1 MSTDSL
7 NYQKSNINAYLELT
21 KPSIIYLLVLTAA
34 TSMFL
39 AGSFSTNLSQAL
51 TGILG
56 IGMIAASSAA
66 INQILDV
73 SIDSKMKRTG
83 NRPLV
88 RNLIS
93 VKNASVFAFMLFAAG
108 SFTLLFFNNV
118 LAWSLTTLTWIFYAF
133 FYTKILK
140 FTGTQNIVIGGL
152 AGAMPPLLGWVAVM
166 GSIDI
171 LPLLLVMIIFVWT
184 PPHFWALAIDRKSD
198 YEEAGI
204 PMMPVVR
211 GIEYTKIQI
220 VLYSFLLLA
229 VSWLPFATGYLG
241 TFYLIVSS
249 SLGAVFIYFAFALNF
264 DEENKKAIP
273 FFFYSILYLTVLFIS
288 MPLDRIL
295 F

>member
-7 NYQKSNINAYLELT
+7 NYSKSNLSAYLELT

-39 AGSFSTNLSQAL
+39 AGSFSTNLNQAL

-56 IGMIAASSAA
+56 IGLIAASSAA

-73 SIDSKMKRTG
+73 SIDGKMKRTN

-88 RNLIS
+88 QNLIS
-93 VKNASVFAFMLFAAG
+93 VKNASIFAITLFMLG
-108 SFTLLFFNNV
+108 SFLLLFFNNFF
-118 LAWSLTTLTWIFYAF
+118 AWFLTTLTWIFYAF

-198 YEEAGI
+198 YEEAGV

-220 VLYSFLLLA
+220 VLYSFLLFA
-229 VSWLPFATGYLG
+229 VSLLPFATGYLG
-241 TFYLIVSS
+241 TFYLLVSS
-249 SLGAVFIYFAFALNF
+249 VLGAVLIYLAFALNY
-264 DEENKKAIP
+264 DKEHKKAIP
-273 FFFYSILYLTVLFIS
+273 FFLYSILYLTVLFIS

>member
-7 NYQKSNINAYLELT
+7 NYSKSNFSAYLELT

-39 AGSFSTNLSQAL
+39 AGSFFTNLNQAL

-56 IGMIAASSAA
+56 IGLIAASSAA

-73 SIDSKMKRTG
+73 SIDGKMKRTN

-88 RNLIS
+88 QNLIS
-93 VKNASVFAFMLFAAG
+93 VKNASIFAITLFLLG
-108 SFTLLFFNNV
+108 SFLLLFFNNFF
-118 LAWSLTTLTWIFYAF
+118 AWVLTTLTWIFYAF

-198 YEEAGI
+198 YEEAGV

-220 VLYSFLLLA
+220 VLYSFLLFA
-229 VSWLPFATGYLG
+229 VSLLPFATGYLG
-241 TFYLIVSS
+241 TFYLSVTSV
-249 SLGAVFIYFAFALNF
+249 LGAVLIYLAFALNY
-264 DEENKKAIP
+264 DKEHKKAIP
-273 FFFYSILYLTVLFIS
+273 FFLYSILYLTVLFIS

>member
-7 NYQKSNINAYLELT
+7 NYPKSNINAYLELT
-21 KPSIIYLLVLTAA
+21 KPSIIYLLLLTAA

-39 AGSFSTNLSQAL
+39 AG
-51 TGILG
+51 GILG

>member
-7 NYQKSNINAYLELT
+7 NYSKSNFSAYLELT

-39 AGSFSTNLSQAL
+39 AGSFSTNLNQAL

-56 IGMIAASSAA
+56 IGLIAASSAA

-73 SIDSKMKRTG
+73 SIDGKMKRTN

-88 RNLIS
+88 QNLIS
-93 VKNASVFAFMLFAAG
+93 VKNASIFAITLFMLG
-108 SFTLLFFNNV
+108 SFLLLFFNNFF
-118 LAWSLTTLTWIFYAF
+118 AWLLTTLTWIFYAF

-198 YEEAGI
+198 YEEAGV

-220 VLYSFLLLA
+220 VLYSFLLFA
-229 VSWLPFATGYLG
+229 VSLLPFATGYLG
-241 TFYLIVSS
+241 TFYLLVSS
-249 SLGAVFIYFAFALNF
+249 VLGAVLIYLAFALNY
-264 DEENKKAIP
+264 DKEHKKAIP
-273 FFFYSILYLTVLFIS
+273 FFLYSILYLTVLFIS

>member
-7 NYQKSNINAYLELT
+7 NYSKSNFSAYLELT

-39 AGSFSTNLSQAL
+39 AGSFFTNLNQAL

-56 IGMIAASSAA
+56 IGLIAASSAA

-73 SIDSKMKRTG
+73 SIDGKMKRTN

-88 RNLIS
+88 QNLIS
-93 VKNASVFAFMLFAAG
+93 VKNASIFAITLFMLG
-108 SFTLLFFNNV
+108 SFLLLFFNNFF
-118 LAWSLTTLTWIFYAF
+118 AWFLTTLTWIFYAF

-198 YEEAGI
+198 YEEAGV

-220 VLYSFLLLA
+220 VLYSFLLFA
-229 VSWLPFATGYLG
+229 VSLLPFATGYLG
-241 TFYLIVSS
+241 TFYLLVSS
-249 SLGAVFIYFAFALNF
+249 VLGAVLIYLAFALNY
-264 DEENKKAIP
+264 DKEHKKAIP
-273 FFFYSILYLTVLFIS
+273 FFLYSILYLTVLFIS

>member
-7 NYQKSNINAYLELT
+7 NYPKSNFSAYLELT

-39 AGSFSTNLSQAL
+39 AGSFSTNLNQAL

-56 IGMIAASSAA
+56 IGLIAASSAA

-73 SIDSKMKRTG
+73 SIDGKMKRTN

-88 RNLIS
+88 QNLIS
-93 VKNASVFAFMLFAAG
+93 VKNASIFAITLFMLG
-108 SFTLLFFNNV
+108 SFLLLFFNNFF
-118 LAWSLTTLTWIFYAF
+118 AWFLTTLTWIFYAF

-198 YEEAGI
+198 YEEAGV

-220 VLYSFLLLA
+220 VLYSFLLFA
-229 VSWLPFATGYLG
+229 VSLLPFATGYLG
-241 TFYLIVSS
+241 TFYLLVSS
-249 SLGAVFIYFAFALNF
+249 VLGAVLIYLAFALNY
-264 DEENKKAIP
+264 DKEHKKAIP
-273 FFFYSILYLTVLFIS
+273 FFLYSILYLTVLFIS

>member
-7 NYQKSNINAYLELT
+7 NYSKPSFSAYLELT

-39 AGSFSTNLSQAL
+39 AGSFSTNLNQAL

-56 IGMIAASSAA
+56 IGLIAASSAA

-73 SIDSKMKRTG
+73 SIDGKMKRTN

-88 RNLIS
+88 QNLIS
-93 VKNASVFAFMLFAAG
+93 VKNASIFAITLFMLG
-108 SFTLLFFNNV
+108 SFLLLFFNNFF
-118 LAWSLTTLTWIFYAF
+118 AWFLTTLTWIFYAF

-198 YEEAGI
+198 YEEAGV

-220 VLYSFLLLA
+220 VLYSFLLFA
-229 VSWLPFATGYLG
+229 VSLLPFATGYLG
-241 TFYLIVSS
+241 TFYLLVSS
-249 SLGAVFIYFAFALNF
+249 VLGAVLIYLAFALNY
-264 DEENKKAIP
+264 DKEHKKAIP
-273 FFFYSILYLTVLFIS
+273 FFLYSILYLTVLFIS

>member
-7 NYQKSNINAYLELT
+7 NYSKSNLSAYLELT

-39 AGSFSTNLSQAL
+39 AGSFFTNLNQAL

-56 IGMIAASSAA
+56 IGLIAASSAA

-73 SIDSKMKRTG
+73 SIDGKMKRTN

-88 RNLIS
+88 QNLIS
-93 VKNASVFAFMLFAAG
+93 VKNASIFAITLFMLG
-108 SFTLLFFNNV
+108 SFLLLFFNNFF
-118 LAWSLTTLTWIFYAF
+118 AWFLTTLTWIFYAF

-198 YEEAGI
+198 YEEAGV

-220 VLYSFLLLA
+220 VLYSFLLFA
-229 VSWLPFATGYLG
+229 VSLLPFATGYLG
-241 TFYLIVSS
+241 TFYLLVSS
-249 SLGAVFIYFAFALNF
+249 VLGAVLIYLAFALNY
-264 DEENKKAIP
+264 DKEHKKAIP
-273 FFFYSILYLTVLFIS
+273 FFLYSILYLTVLFIS

>member
-7 NYQKSNINAYLELT
+7 NYSKSNFSAYLELT

-39 AGSFSTNLSQAL
+39 AGSFSTNLNQAL

-56 IGMIAASSAA
+56 IGLIAASSAA

-73 SIDSKMKRTG
+73 SIDGKMKRTN

-88 RNLIS
+88 QNLIS
-93 VKNASVFAFMLFAAG
+93 VKNASIFAITLFMLG
-108 SFTLLFFNNV
+108 SFLLLFFNNFF
-118 LAWSLTTLTWIFYAF
+118 AWVLTTLTWIFYAF

-198 YEEAGI
+198 YEEAGV

-220 VLYSFLLLA
+220 VLYSFLLFA
-229 VSWLPFATGYLG
+229 VSLLPFATGYLG
-241 TFYLIVSS
+241 TFYLSVSS
-249 SLGAVFIYFAFALNF
+249 VLGAVLIYLAFALNY
-264 DEENKKAIP
+264 DKEHKKAIP
-273 FFFYSILYLTVLFIS
+273 FFLYSILYLTVLFIS

>member
-7 NYQKSNINAYLELT
+7 NYSKSNLSAYLELT

-39 AGSFSTNLSQAL
+39 AGSFFTNLNQAL

-56 IGMIAASSAA
+56 IGLIAASSAA

-73 SIDSKMKRTG
+73 SIDGKMKRTN

-88 RNLIS
+88 QNLIS
-93 VKNASVFAFMLFAAG
+93 VKNASIFAITLFMLG
-108 SFTLLFFNNV
+108 SFLLLFFNNFF
-118 LAWSLTTLTWIFYAF
+118 AWFLTSLTWIFYAF

-198 YEEAGI
+198 YEEAGV

-220 VLYSFLLLA
+220 VLYSFLLFA
-229 VSWLPFATGYLG
+229 VSLLPFATGYLG
-241 TFYLIVSS
+241 TFYLLVSS
-249 SLGAVFIYFAFALNF
+249 VLGAVLIYLAFALNY
-264 DEENKKAIP
+264 DKEHKKAIP
-273 FFFYSILYLTVLFIS
+273 FFLYSILYLTVLFIS

>member
-7 NYQKSNINAYLELT
+7 NYPKSNINAYLELT

-118 LAWSLTTLTWIFYAF
+118 LAWSLTTITWIFYAF

-249 SLGAVFIYFAFALNF
+249 FLGAVFIYFAFALNF

>member
-1 MSTDSL
+1 VSTDSL
-7 NYQKSNINAYLELT
+7 NYPKSNINAYLELT

-93 VKNASVFAFMLFAAG
+93 VKNASVFAFMLFAVG
-108 SFTLLFFNNV
+108 SFILLFFNNV

-249 SLGAVFIYFAFALNF
+249 FLGAVFIYFAFALNF

>member
-7 NYQKSNINAYLELT
+7 NYSKSNFSAYLELT

-39 AGSFSTNLSQAL
+39 AGSFFTNLNQAL

-56 IGMIAASSAA
+56 IGLIAASSAA

-73 SIDSKMKRTG
+73 SIDGKMKRTN

-88 RNLIS
+88 QNLIS
-93 VKNASVFAFMLFAAG
+93 VKNASIFAITLFMLG
-108 SFTLLFFNNV
+108 SFLLLFFNNFF
-118 LAWSLTTLTWIFYAF
+118 AWFLTTLTWIFYAF

-198 YEEAGI
+198 YEEAGV

-220 VLYSFLLLA
+220 VLYSFLLFA
-229 VSWLPFATGYLG
+229 VSLLPFATGYLG
-241 TFYLIVSS
+241 TFYLSVTSV
-249 SLGAVFIYFAFALNF
+249 LGAVLIYLAFALNY
-264 DEENKKAIP
+264 DKEHKKAIP
-273 FFFYSILYLTVLFIS
+273 FFLYSILYLTVLFIS

>member
-7 NYQKSNINAYLELT
+7 NYSKSNFSAYLELT

-39 AGSFSTNLSQAL
+39 AGSFFTNLNQAL

-56 IGMIAASSAA
+56 IGLIAASSAA

-73 SIDSKMKRTG
+73 SIDGKMKRTN

-88 RNLIS
+88 QNLIS
-93 VKNASVFAFMLFAAG
+93 VKNASIFAITLFMLG
-108 SFTLLFFNNV
+108 SFLLLFFNNFF
-118 LAWSLTTLTWIFYAF
+118 AWFLTSLTWIFYAF

-198 YEEAGI
+198 YEEAGV

-220 VLYSFLLLA
+220 VLYSFLLFA
-229 VSWLPFATGYLG
+229 VSLLPFATGYLG
-241 TFYLIVSS
+241 TFYLLVSS
-249 SLGAVFIYFAFALNF
+249 VLGAVLIYLAFALNY
-264 DEENKKAIP
+264 DKEHKKAIP
-273 FFFYSILYLTVLFIS
+273 FFLYSILYLTVLFIS

>member
-7 NYQKSNINAYLELT
+7 NYSKSNFSAYLELT

-39 AGSFSTNLSQAL
+39 AGSFSTNLNQAL

-56 IGMIAASSAA
+56 IGLIAASSAA

-73 SIDSKMKRTG
+73 SIDGKMKRTN

-88 RNLIS
+88 QNLIS
-93 VKNASVFAFMLFAAG
+93 VKNASIFAITLFMLG
-108 SFTLLFFNNV
+108 SFLLLFFNNFF
-118 LAWSLTTLTWIFYAF
+118 AWFLTTLTWIFYAF

-184 PPHFWALAIDRKSD
+184 PPHFWALAID
-198 YEEAGI
+198 
-204 PMMPVVR
+204 
-211 GIEYTKIQI
+211 
-220 VLYSFLLLA
+220 
-229 VSWLPFATGYLG
+229 
-241 TFYLIVSS
+241 
-249 SLGAVFIYFAFALNF
+249 
-264 DEENKKAIP
+264 
-273 FFFYSILYLTVLFIS
+273 
-288 MPLDRIL
+288 
-295 F
+295 

>member
-7 NYQKSNINAYLELT
+7 NYSKSNFSAYLELT

-39 AGSFSTNLSQAL
+39 AGSFFTNLNQAL

-56 IGMIAASSAA
+56 IGLIAASSAA

-73 SIDSKMKRTG
+73 SIDGKMKRTN

-88 RNLIS
+88 QNLIS
-93 VKNASVFAFMLFAAG
+93 VKNASIFAITLFMLG
-108 SFTLLFFNNV
+108 SFLLLFFNNFF
-118 LAWSLTTLTWIFYAF
+118 AWVLTTLTWIFYAF

-198 YEEAGI
+198 YEEAGV

-220 VLYSFLLLA
+220 VLYSFLLFA
-229 VSWLPFATGYLG
+229 VSLLPFATGYLG
-241 TFYLIVSS
+241 TFYLLVSS
-249 SLGAVFIYFAFALNF
+249 VLGAVLIYLAFALNY
-264 DEENKKAIP
+264 DKEHKKAIP
-273 FFFYSILYLTVLFIS
+273 FFLYSILYLTVLFIS

>member
-7 NYQKSNINAYLELT
+7 NYSKSNFSAYLELT

-39 AGSFSTNLSQAL
+39 AGSFSTNLNQAL

-56 IGMIAASSAA
+56 IGLIAASSAA

-73 SIDSKMKRTG
+73 SIDGKMKRTN

-88 RNLIS
+88 QNLIS
-93 VKNASVFAFMLFAAG
+93 VKNASIFAITLFMLG
-108 SFTLLFFNNV
+108 SFLLLFFNNFF
-118 LAWSLTTLTWIFYAF
+118 AWFLTTLTWIFYAF

-198 YEEAGI
+198 YEEAGV

-220 VLYSFLLLA
+220 VLYSFLLFA
-229 VSWLPFATGYLG
+229 VSLLPFATGYLG
-241 TFYLIVSS
+241 TFYLLVSS
-249 SLGAVFIYFAFALNF
+249 VLGAVLIYLAFALNY
-264 DEENKKAIP
+264 DKEHKKAIP
-273 FFFYSILYLTVLFIS
+273 FFLYSILYLTLLFIS

>member
-7 NYQKSNINAYLELT
+7 NYSKSNFSAYLELT

-39 AGSFSTNLSQAL
+39 AGSFSTNLNQAL

-56 IGMIAASSAA
+56 IGLIAASSAA

-73 SIDSKMKRTG
+73 SIDGKMKRTN

-88 RNLIS
+88 QNLIS
-93 VKNASVFAFMLFAAG
+93 VKNASIFAITLFMLG
-108 SFTLLFFNNV
+108 SFLLLFFNNFF
-118 LAWSLTTLTWIFYAF
+118 AWFLTTLTWIFYAF

-198 YEEAGI
+198 YEEAGV

-220 VLYSFLLLA
+220 VLYSFLLFA
-229 VSWLPFATGYLG
+229 VSLLPFATGYLG
-241 TFYLIVSS
+241 TFYLLVSS
-249 SLGAVFIYFAFALNF
+249 VLGAVLIYLAFALNY
-264 DEENKKAIP
+264 DKKHKKAIP
-273 FFFYSILYLTVLFIS
+273 FFLYSILYLTVLFIS